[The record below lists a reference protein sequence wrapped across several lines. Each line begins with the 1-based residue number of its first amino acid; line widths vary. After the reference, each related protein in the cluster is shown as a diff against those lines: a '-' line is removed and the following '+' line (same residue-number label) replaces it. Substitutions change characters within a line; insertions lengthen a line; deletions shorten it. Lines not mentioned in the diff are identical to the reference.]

1 MSQKIGGL
9 CGKFN
14 LYDQDDHTDRTGM
27 IVSTAYFPE
36 EPNLDYVFSWL
47 VSMTSALLI
56 FRVWLFY
63 FPNNILDNIFL
74 RGTVVKV

>member
-27 IVSTAYFPE
+27 IGSTAYFPE
-36 EPNLDYVFSWL
+36 EPHSEFVMSWL
-47 VSMTSALLI
+47 VSFPSVLLI
-56 FRVWLFY
+56 FK
-63 FPNNILDNIFL
+63 I
-74 RGTVVKV
+74 

>member
-1 MSQKIGGL
+1 MQLQICKNYFRILAHNHMSQKIGGL

-56 FRVWLFY
+56 FRV
-63 FPNNILDNIFL
+63 
-74 RGTVVKV
+74 